1 MEKERVAYVNGEIL
15 PESEAKMS
23 IGDMGFIYGDAVF
36 DTTRTFGHKIFRLK
50 DHINRLYDSLKYL
63 RIDPEMSMRELI
75 DLTMQILEANLP
87 LLAKNDDYWVTQR
100 FTRGMRGT
108 QGKPTVIIECQPL
121 PFDER
126 AKFFKNGLP
135 VATPSIRRTPPEA
148 LSPRAKTHNYLN
160 LIQGNLEIKGQN
172 EDALAILL
180 DMNGN
185 LCEGYGSNIFVV
197 RDGTISTPKR
207 HYVLDGISRQTTFDL
222 AHELGIDLQEVDI
235 DLFDAYTADEI
246 FVTST
251 SWCICPVST
260 VNGTTIGNSVPG
272 PVTERLQ
279 KAYSGLVGIDIVE
292 QYVSRLT

>member
-1 MEKERVAYVNGEIL
+1 
-15 PESEAKMS
+15 
-23 IGDMGFIYGDAVF
+23 
-36 DTTRTFGHKIFRLK
+36 
-50 DHINRLYDSLKYL
+50 
-63 RIDPEMSMRELI
+63 
-75 DLTMQILEANLP
+75 
-87 LLAKNDDYWVTQR
+87 
-100 FTRGMRGT
+100 
-108 QGKPTVIIECQPL
+108 
-121 PFDER
+121 
-126 AKFFKNGLP
+126 
-135 VATPSIRRTPPEA
+135 
-148 LSPRAKTHNYLN
+148 
-160 LIQGNLEIKGQN
+160 
-172 EDALAILL
+172 
-180 DMNGN
+180 MNGN